1 LIDKLNLLRVAGLL
15 DQKAGVIGPG
25 AVANINE
32 ALEDL

>member
-1 LIDKLNLLRVAGLL
+1 LIDKLNLIRVAGLL

-25 AVANINE
+25 AVDNINE